1 MCHAAVD
8 VQCIV
13 FIRECAV
20 ICVHGF
26 VDPTQGL
33 LWGTPSQLMFTF
45 ELLEPTD
52 STVFRLGTYQ
62 WNLQVWVCA
71 TSAFLVTPKLFS
83 KVILPFCTPLH
94 IIWAFQC
101 QFISQILAIVGL
113 SVFIQPKRH
122 LLGVLC
128 HGSVVTAEV
137 EHACGGLLIA
147 FALWNVHLF
156 VSGSYFPTWLGSFK
170 KGAVDL

>member
-45 ELLEPTD
+45 ELLEPMD

-62 WNLQVWVCA
+62 WNLQGLGLCY
-71 TSAFLVTPKLFS
+71 FS
-83 KVILPFCTPLH
+83 FPSY
-94 IIWAFQC
+94 
-101 QFISQILAIVGL
+101 SQIVFQSDFAILHSLTHYMSVSMSAHLTNTCYCWIVSFHSTQTSPSRRSVSRLRGHCWGWARLRGPVDCFCSEMCICLYLAPI
-113 SVFIQPKRH
+113 F
-122 LLGVLC
+122 LLGYEVL
-128 HGSVVTAEV
+128 
-137 EHACGGLLIA
+137 
-147 FALWNVHLF
+147 
-156 VSGSYFPTWLGSFK
+156 K
-170 KGAVDL
+170 KLP